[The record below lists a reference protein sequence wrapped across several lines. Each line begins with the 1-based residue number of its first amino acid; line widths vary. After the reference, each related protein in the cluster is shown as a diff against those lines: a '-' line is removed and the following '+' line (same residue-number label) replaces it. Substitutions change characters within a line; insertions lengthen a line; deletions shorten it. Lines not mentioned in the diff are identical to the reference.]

1 MPKRRDEGAPYWVQL
16 RQAERSV
23 IEFALEH
30 GKTIRGT
37 AAILGI
43 SPNFLSERVRELGI
57 TPPEVR
63 PGPKP
68 GSKPNRPAAPQ
79 LRVVGD
85 TPEEVPETPEDEE
98 EVPGDPVTLDEYDED
113 EDELDGDDEEDEDDA
128 DDEEDEVP
136 TPDQNDNG
144 QGTTEVGN

>member
-1 MPKRRDEGAPYWVQL
+1 MPKKRDEGAPYWVQL

-23 IEFALEH
+23 IEFALGH
-30 GKTIRGT
+30 GQTIRGT
-37 AAILGI
+37 ATILGI
-43 SPNFLSERVRELGI
+43 SPNYLSERLRELGI

-85 TPEEVPETPEDEE
+85 TPEEVLKTPEDEE

-113 EDELDGDDEEDEDDA
+113 EDDELVDDDEEEDDGDDEED
-128 DDEEDEVP
+128 DEVP
-136 TPDQNDNG
+136 TPDQNNG
-144 QGTTEVGN
+144 QGTEVGN

>member
-1 MPKRRDEGAPYWVQL
+1 MPKKRDEGAPYWVQL

-23 IEFALEH
+23 IEFALGH
-30 GKTIRGT
+30 GQTIRGT
-37 AAILGI
+37 ATILGI
-43 SPNFLSERVRELGI
+43 SPNYLSERLRELGI

-85 TPEEVPETPEDEE
+85 TPEAPEAPEE
-98 EVPGDPVTLDEYDED
+98 EEIPDDAVAED
-113 EDELDGDDEEDEDDA
+113 AADEDDELVDDDDDED

>member
-23 IEFALEH
+23 IEFALIH
-30 GKTIRGT
+30 GQTIRGT

-68 GSKPNRPAAPQ
+68 GSKPNRPAVPQ
-79 LRVVGD
+79 LRVVS
-85 TPEEVPETPEDEE
+85 EVPEAPEAVEDEDD
-98 EVPGDPVTLDEYDED
+98 EVPGDPAAED
-113 EDELDGDDEEDEDDA
+113 EEDWEEDDEEEDDGDDEEED
-128 DDEEDEVP
+128 DEVP
-136 TPDQNDNG
+136 TPDQSNG